1 MKRRSTPALFPSAT
15 VKWPISIDRQLHD
28 DTFVKSDFRAL
39 IVPPFLFNF
48 FRLICFYSLFQTT
61 VSYGMSFFHQKR
73 NVLRCRETPHPAA
86 STELFLP
93 SLLDYGTLELRMNR
107 VRSLLS
113 MRRMLLGY
121 SFEPRPN
128 SLALAIAGQVMTIG
142 HFN

>member
-1 MKRRSTPALFPSAT
+1 MKRRSTPALLPSAT

-28 DTFVKSDFRAL
+28 YTFVTSDFRAL
-39 IVPPFLFNF
+39 IVPPFFFNF

-73 NVLRCRETPHPAA
+73 KVLRCRETPHPAA

-93 SLLDYGTLELRMNR
+93 SLLDNGTLELCMNR
-107 VRSLLS
+107 VTSLSS
-113 MRRMLLGY
+113 MRGMLLGS
-121 SFEPRPN
+121 SFEARPN
-128 SLALAIAGQVMTIG
+128 SLAFAIAGQVMTIS

>member
-28 DTFVKSDFRAL
+28 YTFVKSDFRAL